1 MLTEGQRQF
10 LSENHNGAL
19 TTFRRSGA
27 AQMSVVTCGQYGD
40 GVAFTTTADRAKLRN
55 LRRNPRCTIL
65 VGAGD
70 WRNFLVLE
78 GEARLVGT
86 DTTGADEYRETLRQV
101 YRAAAGREHPN
112 WPEYDQA
119 MRDDRRYAV
128 IVTPA
133 HSYGRTDAAG

>member
-1 MLTEGQRQF
+1 MLTDAQRDF
-10 LSENHNGAL
+10 LTQHHNGAL
-19 TTFRRSGA
+19 ATFRRNGA
-27 AQMSVVTCGQYGD
+27 VQMSVVTCGIYGD

-65 VGAGD
+65 VGSDD
-70 WRNFLVLE
+70 WRNFVVLE
-78 GEARLVGT
+78 GDARLVGV
-86 DTTGADEYRETLRQV
+86 DTADADEYRETLRAV

-128 IVTPA
+128 IITPA
-133 HSYGRTDAAG
+133 HVYGRSD

>member
-1 MLTEGQRQF
+1 MLTDAQRDF
-10 LSENHNGAL
+10 LTQHHNGAL

-27 AQMSVVTCGQYGD
+27 AQMSVVTCGIYGD

-65 VGAGD
+65 VGSDD
-70 WRNFLVLE
+70 WRNFVVVE
-78 GEARLVGT
+78 GAARLVGVAT
-86 DTTGADEYRETLRQV
+86 ADADEYRETLRAV
-101 YRAAAGREHPN
+101 YRTAAGREHPN

-128 IVTPA
+128 IITPA
-133 HSYGRTDAAG
+133 HIYGRSD